1 VYVLGHAYSYSE
13 LVRTLAEQSGLG
25 HEDWTVDQNMV
36 ALETIII
43 GGFQGH
49 VAPLR
54 SLSEHVLAAGI
65 EVVNRA
71 TSMGYRPR
79 YLISV
84 EGRYGLPPIRDVA

>member
-1 VYVLGHAYSYSE
+1 
-13 LVRTLAEQSGLG
+13 
-25 HEDWTVDQNMV
+25 MV